1 MRMSLV
7 HCILLFACF
16 SWDACVACA
25 GPEAGKTCEAGWPYR
40 GLYITPRVPTRA
52 FFGTTPKPR
61 SVLPILRYMG
71 LDTNQTPLGAP
82 AHPRA
87 SRSVLLGL
95 RESEGHARV
104 ARFQGES
111 PVDPLVLIAASP
123 ARPALVL
130 FVDLQHARPKLGV
143 CSLYGPSVFNTTH
156 ATASAPYHESAL
168 LQDLADLRNSLRWD
182 RIGGTLDT
190 GRRRKRAA
198 ARMAAAVGGMARG
211 GGQGRW
217 PEKAWRW
224 WWWWW
229 CVCVCVRVWN
239 GGGGGMVTMQT
250 YAFVDAFE
258 KVEIVRLT
266 ITAALGVDALDAL
279 LRGSASERASGD
291 RCSSAAAAAVG
302 RAGGSP
308 VDGPLSLRWWYPAP
322 AWRMQAGRVAVA
334 VAVAVA
340 HRVVGEG
347 RGACAGLA
355 RLLDLRQL
363 AYGIL
368 LVGL

>member
-1 MRMSLV
+1 
-7 HCILLFACF
+7 
-16 SWDACVACA
+16 
-25 GPEAGKTCEAGWPYR
+25 
-40 GLYITPRVPTRA
+40 
-52 FFGTTPKPR
+52 
-61 SVLPILRYMG
+61 MG

-168 LQDLADLRNSLRWD
+168 LQDLADLRNS
-182 RIGGTLDT
+182 
-190 GRRRKRAA
+190 
-198 ARMAAAVGGMARG
+198 
-211 GGQGRW
+211 
-217 PEKAWRW
+217 
-224 WWWWW
+224 
-229 CVCVCVRVWN
+229 
-239 GGGGGMVTMQT
+239 
-250 YAFVDAFE
+250 AFVDAFE

-279 LRGSASERASGD
+279 
-291 RCSSAAAAAVG
+291 
-302 RAGGSP
+302 
-308 VDGPLSLRWWYPAP
+308 
-322 AWRMQAGRVAVA
+322 
-334 VAVAVA
+334 
-340 HRVVGEG
+340 RVVGEG
-347 RGACAGLA
+347 RGDALVLHASLICGSWHTGSSSSACRKADAAVQSGSGGAVVINGESKGSGQEGEERSRESLVVVCEKKVTFSTSLHGGGAECLRSLA
-355 RLLDLRQL
+355 TV
-363 AYGIL
+363 A
-368 LVGL
+368 

>member
-1 MRMSLV
+1 MSLV
-7 HCILLFACF
+7 HCILLFARF

-168 LQDLADLRNSLRWD
+168 LQDLADLRNS
-182 RIGGTLDT
+182 
-190 GRRRKRAA
+190 
-198 ARMAAAVGGMARG
+198 
-211 GGQGRW
+211 
-217 PEKAWRW
+217 
-224 WWWWW
+224 
-229 CVCVCVRVWN
+229 
-239 GGGGGMVTMQT
+239 
-250 YAFVDAFE
+250 AFVDAFE

-279 LRGSASERASGD
+279 
-291 RCSSAAAAAVG
+291 
-302 RAGGSP
+302 
-308 VDGPLSLRWWYPAP
+308 
-322 AWRMQAGRVAVA
+322 
-334 VAVAVA
+334 
-340 HRVVGEG
+340 RVVGEG